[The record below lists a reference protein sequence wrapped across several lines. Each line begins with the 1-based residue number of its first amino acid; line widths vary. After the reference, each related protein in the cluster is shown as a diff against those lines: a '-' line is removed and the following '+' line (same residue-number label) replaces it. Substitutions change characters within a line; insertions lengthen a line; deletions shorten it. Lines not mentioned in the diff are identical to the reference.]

1 MDKNRD
7 SIDLS
12 IRDSPI
18 SLKNIIRDDRI
29 QIEENLPKKSN
40 PKEII
45 NNNPLFSNLKGVEDF
60 NVVVDQETK
69 VSYEHQNKYKM
80 NLINEFLLKKGSEK
94 FKAKNLDYRNIYVI
108 VDGTIVLN
116 HNRIPGKYFNIIKRK
131 VI

>member
-80 NLINEFLLKKGSEK
+80 N
-94 FKAKNLDYRNIYVI
+94 YNIRAW
-108 VDGTIVLN
+108 G
-116 HNRIPGKYFNIIKRK
+116 
-131 VI
+131 